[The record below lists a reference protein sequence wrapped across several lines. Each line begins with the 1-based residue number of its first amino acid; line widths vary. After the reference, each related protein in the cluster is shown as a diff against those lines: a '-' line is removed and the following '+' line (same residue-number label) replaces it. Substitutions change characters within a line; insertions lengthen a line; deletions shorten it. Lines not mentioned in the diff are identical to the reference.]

1 MFPTNMYNYNMI
13 KVFCD
18 FLISFLLL
26 ILLSPLIL
34 IVAILLFFIMGE
46 VIFKQK
52 RPGLNGK
59 IFTVYKFKS
68 MNDKRD
74 EYGVLLSDE
83 LRINAFGKIIRKLS
97 IDELPQLLNV
107 LFGEM
112 SIVGPRP
119 LLPDY
124 LTLYNSEQMRRHE
137 VKPGITG
144 WAQVNGR
151 NTITWDLKFSYDIYY
166 VDNLSLQLDL
176 QILKM
181 TVLNVIRGTGVN
193 QEGFVSADNFK
204 GNNL

>member
-1 MFPTNMYNYNMI
+1 MI